1 MTIIPQNECCQM
13 LGIHPKTLRHWLAHA
28 QMPFTTHPTDA
39 RLRCLTQAQVQQLA
53 ALHGRPLASPLTAPP
68 AQEQEAVPP
77 AVPAPLGSSGQAAT
91 DLSQSLARLQ
101 AQVATMQEQL
111 TQLALEV
118 LRERDLRLT
127 WLGAHQPHNEARLST
142 REAPVLPVRE
152 PSPSPPA
159 EPSPRETDLP
169 PAQPSHVLRSSRSGS
184 ARGRSQ
190 VLPLIA
196 WTATESYVII
206 CPTRGELP
214 LVPDSP
220 EWFDWLATLSS
231 FRFIGKLGRLSASR
245 NRGRPCWMAYRRIHG
260 HCYAYGLGN
269 TKRLTIAHLEQM
281 AATLQS
287 HVPPV

>member
-1 MTIIPQNECCQM
+1 MFPGSVPVVPALPVLFQGVSLLSPLFSVKGVGPMTIIPQNECCQM
-13 LGIHPKTLRHWLAHA
+13 LGIHPKTLCHWLAHA

-39 RLRCLTQAQVQQLA
+39 RLRCLTQAQ
-53 ALHGRPLASPLTAPP
+53 
-68 AQEQEAVPP
+68 
-77 AVPAPLGSSGQAAT
+77 
-91 DLSQSLARLQ
+91 LQ
-101 AQVATMQEQL
+101 
-111 TQLALEV
+111 QLALEV

-152 PSPSPPA
+152 PYPSLPA

-287 HVPPV
+287 HVPPVW